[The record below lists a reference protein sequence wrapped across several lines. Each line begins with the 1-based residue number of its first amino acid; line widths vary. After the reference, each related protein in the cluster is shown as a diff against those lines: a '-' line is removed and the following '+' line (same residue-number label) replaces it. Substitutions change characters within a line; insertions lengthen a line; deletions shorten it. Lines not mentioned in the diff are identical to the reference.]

1 MVFRMKLKK
10 IWMSMVTLVVL
21 VCLTVLPVLALTGQV
36 TTASSPLRVRKGPG
50 TGYDLLY
57 VSGEVV
63 QLPKGTQVAVLGTYQ
78 SDKGDTTNYP
88 VWYQISATFKGT
100 TVTGYVAANFITLD
114 PETTTPPVSGDDLD
128 IYSVPEVYRPYLKP
142 LMEAH
147 PNWKFTFYDTGLDW
161 NTVMDNECY
170 RGAPFRNVTKTDAY
184 KYKDGNGNYLK
195 SPEGWYQASDEA
207 IAYFMDPR
215 NHMTESRIFQFEV
228 LSFDSSYQTVAGVEA
243 ILKGSFM
250 ENTKITADDGRSIT
264 YAQAIFEAGELSLVS
279 PYFLAAKII
288 QEVGRSGSGS
298 TSGTYIA
305 KDGTNCSGYY
315 NFYNIQATSS
325 TSDPIKQGLQWAAE
339 SGSYGR
345 PWTSP
350 YKSIVGGAKYIEKG
364 YIGSGQDSLYL
375 QKFDVDSSD
384 GKLYWHQYMTN
395 VSGAVSEADIL
406 YKGYVNNGMVS
417 NDFVFAIP
425 LYENLPANRC
435 RLPGDTSVDPD
446 PIPDPDPD
454 VTKPSE
460 PDVTEPDVTDP
471 SKPDV
476 TDPTDPDVTDP
487 TEPSKPVASKLG
499 DVNGDGSI
507 TAVDARW
514 ALQKASGVRTLTEQQ
529 TANADVNG
537 DGNITAV
544 DARWILQ
551 AASGIREFE

>member
-10 IWMSMVTLVVL
+10 IWMSMVTLAVL

-36 TTASSPLRVRKGPG
+36 ATASDPLRVRTGPG
-50 TGYDLLY
+50 TGYSVLY
-57 VSGEVV
+57 QDGKVV
-63 QLPKGTQVAVLGTYQ
+63 QLAKGTSVTILKEVM
-78 SDKGDTTNYP
+78 SDLGDTANYP
-88 VWYQISATFKGT
+88 VWYQITATFNGK
-100 TVTGYVAANFITLD
+100 TVTGYVASNYIKVIPDSSTGGNTEID
-114 PETTTPPVSGDDLD
+114 DIIYTYPEA
-128 IYSVPEVYRPYLKP
+128 YRPYLKD
-142 LMEAH
+142 LVAEH
-147 PNWKFTFYDTGLDW
+147 PNWVFTFFETGLDW

-184 KYKDGNGNYLK
+184 KYKDADGNYLQ
-195 SPEGWYQASDEA
+195 SPEGWYQASDEV
-207 IAYFMDPR
+207 IAYYMDPR
-215 NHMTESRIFQFEV
+215 NHMTESGIFQFEL
-228 LSFDSSYQTVAGVEA
+228 LSYDASLHNLAGVEA

-250 ENTKITADDGRSIT
+250 ENAKISDDNGNLIT
-264 YAQAIFEAGELSLVS
+264 YAEAIMIAAQTYDAS
-279 PYFLAAKII
+279 PYYLATKII

-325 TSDPIKQGLQWAAE
+325 TNDPIKQGLQWAAE

-345 PWTSP
+345 PWTTP
-350 YKSIVGGAKYIEKG
+350 FKSILGGAQYITKT
-364 YIGSGQDSLYL
+364 YIARGQDTIYL
-375 QKFDVDSSD
+375 QKFDVDNSD
-384 GKLYWHQYMTN
+384 GQLYWHQYMTN
-395 VSGAVSEADIL
+395 VAGASSEASIQ
-406 YKGYVNNGMVS
+406 YKGYVDMNMTES
-417 NDFVFAIP
+417 SFIFSIP
-425 LYENLPANRC
+425 IYENLPANRC

-454 VTKPSE
+454 VTKPTDPDVTD
-460 PDVTEPDVTDP
+460 PDVTEP

-487 TEPSKPVASKLG
+487 TEPSNPVASKLG

-551 AASGIREFE
+551 AASGIREFA